1 MKAPARLKSTAR
13 ENSRATPAGPEPG
26 GASRKAKPRP
36 DSESKNARDFMKIAA
51 ASAALGLGC
60 TAAVAASLRGSATG
74 FSFRVSVGTFVTFAV
89 ATWIAARN
97 WKLVITKSAAAR
109 RAVAFLLV
117 SGAGLFLYPL
127 RYVPSDRLTDIAQRL
142 FFAGCAIGFVGCLL
156 WRLKRFFDFDAKQVK
171 REDGDRSNDPAL
183 FSTKPSPVAIDTHKT
198 SPPQQAS
205 ATPRSSS
212 TTK

>member
-51 ASAALGLGC
+51 VSAALGLGC
-60 TAAVAASLRGSATG
+60 TAAVAASLRGSASG

-97 WKLVITKSAAAR
+97 WKLVTTKSAAAR
-109 RAVAFLLV
+109 RAAAFLLV

-127 RYVPSDRLTDIAQRL
+127 RYVPSDRLADIAQGL
-142 FFAGCAIGFVGCLL
+142 LFAGCAIGLVGCLL
-156 WRLKRFFDFDAKQVK
+156 WRLKRFLDLDAEQVEK
-171 REDGDRSNDPAL
+171 ANGDLSNDQ
-183 FSTKPSPVAIDTHKT
+183 TPSHGNRSPLPIDNHKT
-198 SPPQQAS
+198 STSQQNSAPP
-205 ATPRSSS
+205 SSPS
-212 TTK
+212 SLK